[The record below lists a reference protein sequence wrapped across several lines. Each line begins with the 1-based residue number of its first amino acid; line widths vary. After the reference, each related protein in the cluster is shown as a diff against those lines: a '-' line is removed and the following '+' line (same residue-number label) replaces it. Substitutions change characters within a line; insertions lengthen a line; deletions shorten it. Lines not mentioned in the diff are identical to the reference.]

1 MWRISRI
8 RAANFTSSSS
18 CAVHEGSI
26 SLLRD
31 NIRELLL
38 EAYTTMGAAN
48 AALESKSF
56 HTMSGD
62 AWNLATNE
70 AQRRMIEA
78 RNKIMAARTELLKFL
93 SNDALS

>member
-1 MWRISRI
+1 
-8 RAANFTSSSS
+8 
-18 CAVHEGSI
+18 
-26 SLLRD
+26 
-31 NIRELLL
+31 
-38 EAYTTMGAAN
+38 MGAAN

>member
-1 MWRISRI
+1 
-8 RAANFTSSSS
+8 
-18 CAVHEGSI
+18 
-26 SLLRD
+26 
-31 NIRELLL
+31 
-38 EAYTTMGAAN
+38 
-48 AALESKSF
+48 
-56 HTMSGD
+56 MSGD